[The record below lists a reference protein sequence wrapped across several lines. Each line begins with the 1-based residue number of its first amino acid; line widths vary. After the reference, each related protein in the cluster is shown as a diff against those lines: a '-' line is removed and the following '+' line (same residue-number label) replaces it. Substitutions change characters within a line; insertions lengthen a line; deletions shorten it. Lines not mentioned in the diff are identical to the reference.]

1 MEDNNINGKIAKDR
15 DVWLNMEEH
24 ILGENPEYQ
33 KKVAEYNKR
42 NAHVLYAEAI
52 ELIKEI
58 ESGKLEDEQI
68 KKNVEEITILFAAL
82 TDSQRENVRER
93 FRDRLKIN
101 PDQNQIKQKRIREIM
116 KLLEEGVRGKTKTY
130 PKGNENER

>member
-33 KKVAEYNKR
+33 KKVAEYNKL

-68 KKNVEEITILFAAL
+68 KKNVHVLMHGHFWFQRFLQSEI
-82 TDSQRENVRER
+82 
-93 FRDRLKIN
+93 FRLMPLR
-101 PDQNQIKQKRIREIM
+101 M
-116 KLLEEGVRGKTKTY
+116 T
-130 PKGNENER
+130 